1 MDDKLLRYTLR
12 VDRVYFQ
19 KFRYIAGMEGRSA
32 NKELEQ
38 YIKKRV
44 TAFEEENGRIETEP
58 PVYRSSKENRAEDR
72 DAGRGGGVTEP
83 EG

>member
-1 MDDKLLRYTLR
+1 
-12 VDRVYFQ
+12 
-19 KFRYIAGMEGRSA
+19 MEGRSA

-58 PVYRSSKENRAEDR
+58 PVYRSSKENRAE
-72 DAGRGGGVTEP
+72 GS
-83 EG
+83 